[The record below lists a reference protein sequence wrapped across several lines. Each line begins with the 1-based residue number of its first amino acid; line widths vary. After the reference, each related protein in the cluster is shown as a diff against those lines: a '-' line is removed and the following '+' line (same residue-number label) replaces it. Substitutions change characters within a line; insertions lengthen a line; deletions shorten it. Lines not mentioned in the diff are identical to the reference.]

1 MVLVRTAPWGRH
13 GIAQNAFK
21 NEESVCP
28 YHASEPSVMW
38 SGSAIESVSLSYTRA
53 SGSRLLPSR
62 GFPRGVSGPFTALLF
77 APFRPHF
84 PMPGTGGPTRGAKRH
99 PLSQHSWRTVRPAVH
114 RGRGAPGKPRWK
126 RVSARGGRRQTQHE
140 ESLREAHLIGWRDTG
155 FRYPGRTRPHD
166 LGKDRLSALRPW
178 HVNSLGESAIFHAQP
193 SRHTLAG
200 RDLDLDSE
208 FCVLPLHD
216 GHSVT
221 VP

>member
-1 MVLVRTAPWGRH
+1 MFLVRTAPWGRH

-21 NEESVCP
+21 NGESVCP

-99 PLSQHSWRTVRPAVH
+99 PLSQHSWRTVHRALH

-126 RVSARGGRRQTQHE
+126 RVSAKEEGGRRSTRRASGKLTSLAGVTRASVIQE
-140 ESLREAHLIGWRDTG
+140 EPAPMTL
-155 FRYPGRTRPHD
+155 GRTDCPRY
-166 LGKDRLSALRPW
+166 AL
-178 HVNSLGESAIFHAQP
+178 
-193 SRHTLAG
+193 
-200 RDLDLDSE
+200 
-208 FCVLPLHD
+208 D
-216 GHSVT
+216 G
-221 VP
+221 

>member
-1 MVLVRTAPWGRH
+1 MVRISHRVRESEL
-13 GIAQNAFK
+13 
-21 NEESVCP
+21 NEGLRLAA
-28 YHASEPSVMW
+28 ASLLRF
-38 SGSAIESVSLSYTRA
+38 SA
-53 SGSRLLPSR
+53 R
-62 GFPRGVSGPFTALLF
+62 GFRTLHRSPLCTVPSALPDAWDRRPNTGSEVAPAFPAFLADCAPRCPPRQGGARE
-77 APFRPHF
+77 APVE
-84 PMPGTGGPTRGAKRH
+84 TR
-99 PLSQHSWRTVRPAVH
+99 LCQ
-114 RGRGAPGKPRWK
+114 
-126 RVSARGGRRQTQHE
+126 GGRRQTQHE

-208 FCVLPLHD
+208 FCVLPWHD